1 MLENT
6 KLKKKWRNLNG
17 SAHAVLYCT
26 QPVRTGTHSTFSTSE
41 NSQEDL
47 VKNCLLSVGWPVRL
61 WPGLSFSLL
70 SLLLCVCCGGGVC
83 VCVCVSVC
91 VCVCVCVCAHA
102 HASLCLY
109 VCALCRKSPWIPYA
123 NTMCVCDRF
132 SFCQYPFI
140 LSIAAKRSILQKD
153 SEQQMIIQ
161 ARVRLRCF
169 VHVIVVPPWWEA

>member
-1 MLENT
+1 MC
-6 KLKKKWRNLNG
+6 
-17 SAHAVLYCT
+17 AVVVVVY
-26 QPVRTGTHSTFSTSE
+26 
-41 NSQEDL
+41 
-47 VKNCLLSVGWPVRL
+47 
-61 WPGLSFSLL
+61 
-70 SLLLCVCCGGGVC
+70 VC
-83 VCVCVSVC
+83 VCVCLCVCVYVC
-91 VCVCVCVCAHA
+91 VCVRTHA

-169 VHVIVVPPWWEA
+169 VHVIVVPP